1 MNIQYIF
8 QEKSFIA
15 ALKTFFAELN
25 ISMTYVEEKPIPAAA
40 LLRDRYKPDSEV
52 HQLIDEVYFLGLMND
67 ASLAKQD
74 DSLFATK
81 IDLADLQKDNN
92 DYDGLA
98 ILGITLKPRKDHALP
113 SRSQLADITRAFNQ
127 SFPTLPVTIVFKYEH
142 YLAIANGERLKYE
155 QTWREGEKI
164 GKISIL
170 KDINLTK
177 THEGHNRILEQ
188 MKLPL
193 VGKKVVTSFTTAY
206 AHWLLVFNTDILNK
220 KFYTELSNW
229 YFWALKEVRFPNEPS
244 DGDAQKL
251 HTHRANN
258 VIRMITR
265 LIFTWFLKEKKL
277 VPASLFDLD
286 ELSDVLHFQSLTP
299 DMDTK
304 STFYQGILQNL
315 FFATL
320 NQEMT
325 ERRFKNSK
333 TYKGTSTD
341 FGIKN
346 VYRYLDYFKSEE
358 KALALFENIPFLNGG
373 LFECLDD
380 ERLKDAGLVDGFSD
394 APKRQA
400 QVPNFLFFQKEEK
413 ENTNLNEDYGTKG
426 VKYKVRGLIHILND
440 YKFTI
445 AENTP
450 LEEEVALDP
459 ELLGKVFENLLASY
473 NPETQSTARK
483 QTGSFYTPREIVNYM
498 VDESLKAYLLQNMK
512 EIHILPDIDAPRLEM
527 LFAENNEHDFND
539 SEIKALI
546 AALDNCKI
554 LDPACGSGAYPMGIL
569 QRMVKLLHKLDPK
582 NERWKQQQLDN
593 LEDNLQDA
601 QALEEARKAV
611 IRAFEYNEL
620 DYGRKL
626 YLIENCIY
634 GVDIQPIAVQICKL
648 RFFISLI
655 CDQKIDLAR
664 GKEHNLDVLALPNL
678 ETKFVAA
685 NTLIGLPTSNLI
697 KTLQAEKL
705 IEQREKLRHKIFS
718 AKNTTTKK
726 RLREKDE
733 QIRNDLKTE
742 LETFNGGGTAEQLAN
757 WDPFN
762 QNAFA
767 PFFDLEWMFGLKDG
781 FDVVIGNP
789 PYGFRTVL
797 SKEEKDY
804 FRKVQKIEFSSGDSA
819 ELFVKICFDRHT
831 KVNGILS
838 FIIPKKSLYGDAWE
852 DTRINYW
859 KKFDLKYIL
868 DTGKSFDNVL
878 LEASVFGL
886 LKRERNGYVEL
897 AFLENNFEIKR
908 FSKVKIDDIFVKSN
922 SCQIYKVLYPSSIF
936 NKIQEK
942 SFQEKMIEGMLG
954 LAIGTDFFS
963 DIPKEYKLL
972 KGIDVTNYMV
982 RSNRWLANHDKL
994 KWANVEVFLKPKVIT
1009 QVIVSHIENPVPHLK
1024 ITAAF
1029 DKEGIAITNTLM
1041 AFKIDERIT
1050 NEFWLAYLNS
1060 KFLSWYAYNFIYS
1073 RAIRTM
1079 HFYNFYIQ
1087 QIPIP
1092 KITPEAQQPFINL
1105 VEKILEGK
1113 KSGKDT
1119 SGWEAEID
1127 GMVYDLYELTAAEIA
1142 VVEGK

>member
-1 MNIQYIF
+1 
-8 QEKSFIA
+8 
-15 ALKTFFAELN
+15 
-25 ISMTYVEEKPIPAAA
+25 
-40 LLRDRYKPDSEV
+40 
-52 HQLIDEVYFLGLMND
+52 MND

-74 DSLFATK
+74 DSLFAEK

-142 YLAIANGERLKYE
+142 HLAIANGERLKYE

-188 MKLPL
+188 MKLPT

-413 ENTNLNEDYGTKG
+413 ENNNLNEDYGTKG
-426 VKYKVRGLIHILND
+426 IKYKVRGLIHILND

-527 LFAENNEHDFND
+527 LFAENDEHDFND

-705 IEQREKLRHKIFS
+705 IEQRGKLRHKIFS

-789 PYGFRTVL
+789 PYLNVEKIDVVIKNSIKQFKTAYQKYDLYVL
-797 SKEEKDY
+797 FYEKGLNIL
-804 FRKVQKIEFSSGDSA
+804 KK
-819 ELFVKICFDRHT
+819 
-831 KVNGILS
+831 NGVLS
-838 FIIPKKSLYGDAWE
+838 FITSNKFLSQGYGLLLRQ
-852 DTRINYW
+852 T
-859 KKFDLKYIL
+859 FLKYDIQQIINFNYNIFEAATVYTCIFQVQKFKTHGNFINII
-868 DTGKSFDNVL
+868 DVNSKQDSGKFENKNYSYINQD
-878 LEASVFGL
+878 VF
-886 LKRERNGYVEL
+886 LKTD
-897 AFLENNFEIKR
+897 ENNFRINLNNEKIEILKKIEQNTKR
-908 FSKVKIDDIFVKSN
+908 IDDICSVN
-922 SCQIYKVLYPSSIF
+922 YGIRPSSEKLNLKKEAFIYSDNIN
-936 NKIQEK
+936 NKYKKYFEGKDMGYWNIKNSSFIDYRPDVMYNAMFTELFETEK
-942 SFQEKMIEGMLG
+942 LVG
-954 LAIGTDFFS
+954 LRTLS
-963 DIPKEYKLL
+963 DIGKLRFIYDDEGHFCNDSVVVL
-972 KGIDVTNYMV
+972 TLWEKFQ
-982 RSNRWLANHDKL
+982 
-994 KWANVEVFLKPKVIT
+994 NVEYQTIRRLISDEKIELSKNFSLKYLQSI
-1009 QVIVSHIENPVPHLK
+1009 
-1024 ITAAF
+1024 
-1029 DKEGIAITNTLM
+1029 
-1041 AFKIDERIT
+1041 
-1050 NEFWLAYLNS
+1050 LNS
-1060 KFLSWYAYNFIYS
+1060 KMIKFYVNELLYDG
-1073 RAIRTM
+1073 T
-1079 HFYNFYIQ
+1079 HFYPNHMKQ
-1087 QIPIP
+1087 LPI
-1092 KITPEAQQPFINL
+1092 KEITPEAQQPFITL

-1127 GMVYDLYELTAAEIA
+1127 GMVYELYELTAAEIA